1 VSRRVVVTGG
11 AGLIGSSLV
20 NRLLNEGHRVVVLD
34 NFWRGKRE
42 NLMHLMD
49 HPHLTVVEGD
59 VLRSD
64 DLQRC
69 FEALGG
75 VDLLHHLAAI
85 NGTKWF
91 HEAAIDVIDVNVN
104 GTLSALRKAMEW
116 NARFVLASSP
126 EAYGENERM
135 PLRAEDESHFPAA
148 STHQRFS
155 YGASK
160 YLDEVAVHHAVRQGL
175 DARIVRPFNG
185 YGATMVSD
193 DYGQVVGMFF
203 RAVVEQR
210 PMIVHGDGLQT
221 RSFTHVDDLVDGFY
235 LAGQLDLG
243 VDGSSLAGASFNLG
257 TTEEVAL
264 RELAEAVNR
273 TVGTMAVDMVL
284 GGGYP
289 GDSNRRLPDVSN
301 ALTQLGWSPATTL
314 EAGLARVWSQLQT
327 GP

>member
-1 VSRRVVVTGG
+1 MSRRVVVTGG

-210 PMIVHGDGLQT
+210 PMFVHGDGLQT

-284 GGGYP
+284 GEGYP

>member
-1 VSRRVVVTGG
+1 MSRRVVVTGG

-34 NFWRGKRE
+34 NFWRGTPE

-59 VLRSD
+59 VLRND

-104 GTLSALRKAMEW
+104 GTLSAVRKAMEW

-210 PMIVHGDGLQT
+210 PMFVHGDGLQT

>member
-210 PMIVHGDGLQT
+210 PMFVHGDGLQT

-314 EAGLARVWSQLQT
+314 EAGLAHVWSQLQT

>member
-1 VSRRVVVTGG
+1 MSRRVVVTGG

-284 GGGYP
+284 GEGYP

>member
-1 VSRRVVVTGG
+1 MSRRVVVTGG

-210 PMIVHGDGLQT
+210 PMFVHGDGLQT

-314 EAGLARVWSQLQT
+314 EAGLAHVWSQLQT